1 MRTLESILDTDL
13 ISGNDIAYDLAH
25 SDRGYCQDKYNP
37 ILDSKYGEFIHLM
50 SMMHP
55 PHPSVAQTLVKA
67 YPQLN
72 IDGYVVC
79 DGEMIGGKNIQS
91 NITTQSGLLLAS
103 ENKLAGKI
111 YHTTKLENVTINY
124 IPRRGTKT
132 SILGVMEYDS
142 KVPFPKFKNVVI
154 NNAKKCSLS
163 LRGNTDPSF
172 EGLTADVDNVFIN
185 WDGADV
191 ARVDRIVVSGELID
205 FLKADKFTCN
215 HLNLYIMNGRT
226 LNRHYEITW
235 KSYKRNGYV
244 STYLKK

>member
-1 MRTLESILDTDL
+1 MSDSE
-13 ISGNDIAYDLAH
+13 IAYDIAH
-25 SDRGYCQDKYNP
+25 SDKGYCLDGKDP
-37 ILDSKYGEFIHLM
+37 ILNSKYGEFIQLS
-50 SMMHP
+50 SMIHP

-67 YPQLN
+67 YPRL
-72 IDGYVVC
+72 ITDGYVVC

-91 NITTQSGLLLAS
+91 HITTKSGLLLMS
-103 ENKLAGKI
+103 MNRLDVRKI
-111 YHTTKLENVTINY
+111 YCTTKLENITIDY
-124 IPRRGTKT
+124 IPERGRKT
-132 SILGVMEYDS
+132 AIFSLTLYDDKFS
-142 KVPFPKFKNVVI
+142 FPRFKNVVI

-163 LRGNTDPSF
+163 MRGNNDPSF

-191 ARVDRIVVSGELID
+191 ARVDRLVVSGELID

-235 KSYKRNGYV
+235 KSYKQKGYV
-244 STYLKK
+244 SSYLKK